1 MVALV
6 AVVATVPL
14 LMWNVLPMYVVA
26 MLMVISIVL
35 PGVATPAQALAG
47 FSFPSWLMIVA
58 LFTVTAAVARSGLLH
73 RLSLLSSE
81 RLPANHLIQS
91 LLLSLCGIV
100 LAAGVTGGAPRIA
113 LGVPVAQALGIDPF
127 VPAMAALIAG
137 SHTIVPYVNI
147 NHATLYAVTG
157 GDLFTHRQAR
167 PFLWLEGGFRLVAVL
182 LAVPHWRLV
191 GLM

>member
-1 MVALV
+1 MATATPAHLEEWQDHAGTHDAALHEALRALLAGLQGKADRRVAAAVLLYLAGWLLPEQPEPGGGAMVALV

-100 LAAGVTGGAPRIA
+100 LAAGVTGGAPRIP
-113 LGVPVAQALGIDPF
+113 LGVPSRRH
-127 VPAMAALIAG
+127 PA
-137 SHTIVPYVNI
+137 STPS
-147 NHATLYAVTG
+147 
-157 GDLFTHRQAR
+157 
-167 PFLWLEGGFRLVAVL
+167 FR
-182 LAVPHWRLV
+182 
-191 GLM
+191 